1 MKHVSMDIE
10 KGRYEAVD
18 TRAKFYRAALA
29 QKEAKHKII
38 MLTRICL
45 IFHVLRVMYDW
56 YPCLLLSKTLLHN
69 IFCLSSS
76 MKLGPVP

>member
-38 MLTRICL
+38 MLTRIRLPAKIPC
-45 IFHVLRVMYDW
+45 HMYN
-56 YPCLLLSKTLLHN
+56 L
-69 IFCLSSS
+69 
-76 MKLGPVP
+76 

>member
-38 MLTRICL
+38 MLTRIRLPAKIPC
-45 IFHVLRVMYDW
+45 HMYNLW
-56 YPCLLLSKTLLHN
+56 LVSAEN
-69 IFCLSSS
+69 R
-76 MKLGPVP
+76 